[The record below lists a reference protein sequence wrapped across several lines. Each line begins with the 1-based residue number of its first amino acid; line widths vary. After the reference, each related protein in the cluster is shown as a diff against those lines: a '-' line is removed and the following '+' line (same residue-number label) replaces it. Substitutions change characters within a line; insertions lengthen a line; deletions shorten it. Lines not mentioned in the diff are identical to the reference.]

1 MRWEIDNM
9 NFAFEALP
17 EVLKPYKEKIEAT
30 LKPTVQ
36 MNLKSCDRLSLW
48 QSKVGGQPYLPLDMA
63 YPIDSNGNPL
73 ALLAQFNFAEI
84 PNLPNFPSQGILQF
98 YIATDDL
105 YGMNFDDQQQQSGFK
120 VLYFD
125 QVIKDV
131 KQLKQDFSDIKLSEA
146 DYLPFAGQ
154 YSIEFQRTEQLIS
167 LEDFAFGKK
176 VLGVDELY
184 DFEEQFEGGDFE
196 DDFIEPYN
204 EFVSATGHRLGGYP
218 YFTQTDP
225 RHYNEKVQDYIL
237 LFQLDT
243 DDAENEIMWGD
254 SGVGNFFIHP
264 EDLKKRDF
272 SKVLYNWDCC

>member
-73 ALLAQFNFAEI
+73 VLLAQFNFTEI
-84 PNLPNFPSQGILQF
+84 PNLPDFPSQGILQF

-105 YGMNFDDQQQQSGFK
+105 YGMNFDDQQQQSGFR

-125 QVIKDV
+125 QVIEDMKP
-131 KQLKQDFSDIKLSEA
+131 LKQDFSDIQLDDEE
-146 DYLPFAGQ
+146 YLLPFTGQ
-154 YSIEFQRTEQLIS
+154 YAIEFSLTMQPISTE
-167 LEDFAFGKK
+167 
-176 VLGVDELY
+176 DEG
-184 DFEEQFEGGDFE
+184 FNIGDGS
-196 DDFIEPYN
+196 D
-204 EFVSATGHRLGGYP
+204 EFYEAYSENLASTGHRLGGYP
-218 YFTQTDP
+218 YFTQSDP
-225 RHYNEKVQDYIL
+225 RGYNKAIRDYVL

-243 DDAENEIMWGD
+243 DDGKNEIMWGD

>member
-1 MRWEIDNM
+1 M
-9 NFAFEALP
+9 NLQPENLP
-17 EVLKPYKEKIEAT
+17 TTLHPYLEKITAT
-30 LKPTVQ
+30 ILPTVTLQ
-36 MNLKSCDRLSLW
+36 LSPNDALTVW
-48 QSKVGGQPYLPLDMA
+48 QSKIGGEPYLPLDTA

-84 PNLPNFPSQGILQF
+84 PNLPNFPDQGILQF
-98 YIATDDL
+98 YIAADDL

-125 QVIKDV
+125 QVIEDV
-131 KQLKQDFSDIKLSEA
+131 KQLKQDFSDIQLDDDE
-146 DYLPFAGQ
+146 YLLPFTGQ
-154 YSIEFQRTEQLIS
+154 YAIEFSLTMQPISTE
-167 LEDFAFGKK
+167 
-176 VLGVDELY
+176 DEG
-184 DFEEQFEGGDFE
+184 FNIGDGS
-196 DDFIEPYN
+196 DDFYEAYSEN
-204 EFVSATGHRLGGYP
+204 FTSTGHRLGGYP
-218 YFTQTDP
+218 YFTQSDP
-225 RHYNEKVQDYIL
+225 RGYNQAIRDYVL

>member
-1 MRWEIDNM
+1 M
-9 NFAFEALP
+9 NFKP
-17 EVLKPYKEKIEAT
+17 ETLQNSLQPYLEKISAT
-30 LKPTVQ
+30 ILPTVTMQ
-36 MNLKSCDRLSLW
+36 LTPCDELTLW
-48 QSKVGGQPYLPLDMA
+48 QSKIGGQPYLPLDA
-63 YPIDSNGNPL
+63 TYPVDSNGNPL

-84 PNLPNFPSQGILQF
+84 PNLPNFPNQGILQF
-98 YIATDDL
+98 YIAADDL

-125 QVIKDV
+125 HVLEDV
-131 KQLKQDFSDIKLSEA
+131 SQLKQDFSEVLLSED
-146 DYLPFAGQ
+146 DYLPFTGQ
-154 YSIEFQRTEQLIS
+154 YAIEFNLTSQPMS
-167 LEDFAFGKK
+167 LGDFAFAPKI
-176 VLGVDELY
+176 LGVDELY
-184 DFEEQFEGGDFE
+184 DFEDRFEGGDFE
-196 DDFIEPYN
+196 DDFIEPYD
-204 EFVSATGHRLGGYP
+204 EVASASGHRLGGYP

-225 RHYNEKVQDYIL
+225 RQYNEKVQDYVL

>member
-1 MRWEIDNM
+1 M
-9 NFAFEALP
+9 NLQPENLP
-17 EVLKPYKEKIEAT
+17 NTLHPYLEKISAT
-30 LKPTVQ
+30 ILPTVTLQ
-36 MNLKSCDRLSLW
+36 LSSNDALTVW
-48 QSKVGGQPYLPLDMA
+48 QSKIGGEPYLPLDTA
-63 YPIDSNGNPL
+63 YPVDSNGNPL

-84 PNLPNFPSQGILQF
+84 PSLANFPDKGILQF
-98 YIATDDL
+98 YIAADDL
-105 YGMNFDDQQQQSGFK
+105 YGMNFDDQQQQFGFK
-120 VLYFD
+120 VLYFE
-125 QVIKDV
+125 QVIEDAA
-131 KQLKQDFSDIKLSEA
+131 QLKQDFSDIQLSEA

-154 YSIEFQRTEQLIS
+154 YSIEFQRTEQPIS

-176 VLGVDELY
+176 ILGVDELY
-184 DFEEQFEGGDFE
+184 DFEDQFEGGDFE

-204 EFVSATGHRLGGYP
+204 ELVSATGHRLGGYP

-225 RHYNEKVQDYIL
+225 RYYNEKVQDYIL

>member
-1 MRWEIDNM
+1 M
-9 NFAFEALP
+9 NLQPENLP
-17 EVLKPYKEKIEAT
+17 TTLHPYLEKITAT
-30 LKPTVQ
+30 ILPTVTLQ
-36 MNLKSCDRLSLW
+36 LSPNDALTVW
-48 QSKVGGQPYLPLDMA
+48 QSKIGGEPYLPLDTA
-63 YPIDSNGNPL
+63 YPVDSNGNPL

-84 PNLPNFPSQGILQF
+84 PNLPNFPDQGILQF

-125 QVIKDV
+125 QVIEDV
-131 KQLKQDFSDIKLSEA
+131 KQLKQDFSDIQLDDDE
-146 DYLPFAGQ
+146 YLLPFTGQ
-154 YSIEFQRTEQLIS
+154 YAIEFSLTMQPISTE
-167 LEDFAFGKK
+167 
-176 VLGVDELY
+176 DEG
-184 DFEEQFEGGDFE
+184 FNIGDGS
-196 DDFIEPYN
+196 DDFYEAYSEN
-204 EFVSATGHRLGGYP
+204 FTSTGHRLGGYP
-218 YFTQTDP
+218 YFTQSDP
-225 RHYNEKVQDYIL
+225 RGYNKAIRDYVL

>member
-1 MRWEIDNM
+1 M
-9 NFAFEALP
+9 NLQPEHLP
-17 EVLKPYKEKIEAT
+17 HTLHPYLEKISAT
-30 LKPTVQ
+30 ILPTVTMQ
-36 MNLKSCDRLSLW
+36 LTASDDLSLW
-48 QSKVGGQPYLPLDMA
+48 QSKIGGEPYLPLDTA
-63 YPIDSNGNPL
+63 YPVDSNGNPL

-84 PNLPNFPSQGILQF
+84 PSLPNFPDQGILQF
-98 YIATDDL
+98 YIAADDL

-125 QVIKDV
+125 QVIADAA
-131 KQLKQDFSDIKLSEA
+131 QLKQDFSELEFDEDA
-146 DYLPFAGQ
+146 YLPFTGQ
-154 YSIEFQRTEQLIS
+154 HSIEFNLTSQPIS
-167 LEDFAFGKK
+167 LGDFAFAPKI
-176 VLGVDELY
+176 LGVEELY
-184 DFEEQFEGGDFE
+184 DFEDRFEGGDFE
-196 DDFIEPYN
+196 DDFIEPYD
-204 EFVSATGHRLGGYP
+204 EVASASGHRLGGYP

-264 EDLKKRDF
+264 EDLKNRDF